1 LYVGFTDDIVR
12 RMEEHKNKKHDSFTK
27 KYNVLKLVYF
37 EKHLTCD
44 DAMKREKQMKK
55 WNRQLKENLINKSNP
70 QWRDLLQDFNKKLT
84 SEEILDLFFKNGI
97 K

>member
-1 LYVGFTDDIVR
+1 MF
-12 RMEEHKNKKHDSFTK
+12 
-27 KYNVLKLVYF
+27 KLVYF

-55 WNRQLKENLINKSNP
+55 WNRQWKENLINKSNP

>member
-1 LYVGFTDDIVR
+1 MKNYYVYILTNKIKSVLYVGFTDDIVR

-27 KYNVLKLVYF
+27 KYNVFKLVYF

-55 WNRQLKENLINKSNP
+55 WNRQWKG
-70 QWRDLLQDFNKKLT
+70 KL
-84 SEEILDLFFKNGI
+84 N
-97 K
+97 